1 MTSPISTLY
10 LARMHRE
17 DLQRDAARQ
26 RLIAAARDRRP
37 DVRQRLLSGIG
48 AAFIACGYWL
58 QEHAPLA
65 AHATPSAEA
74 VTLSERGS
82 TALAARH

>member
-26 RLIAAARDRRP
+26 RLVAAARGSRP
-37 DVRQRLLSGIG
+37 EVRQRLLSGIG
-48 AAFIACGYWL
+48 AAFIACGHWL
-58 QEHAPLA
+58 QGRAPLA
-65 AHATPSAEA
+65 AHAAPSAEA
-74 VTLSERGS
+74 VVLSERGS